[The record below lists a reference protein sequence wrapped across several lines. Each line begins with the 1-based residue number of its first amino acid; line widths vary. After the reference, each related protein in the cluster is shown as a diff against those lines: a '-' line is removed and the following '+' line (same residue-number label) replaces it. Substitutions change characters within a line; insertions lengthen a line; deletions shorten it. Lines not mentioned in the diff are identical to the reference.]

1 MLSLLWR
8 LLYRPASAHAK
19 GLAQTLSDTDVQAPE
34 LAPLSTHSRT
44 AQIVVQQLRRN
55 HYVDLKVND
64 ALSSDMFDN
73 YLEAL
78 DPGKY
83 YFLASDIAE
92 FEVYRYELDN
102 ALRRGDLVPAYRMFN
117 RLQQRLIER
126 TKYMQQAIN
135 SGLERLDFNTDE
147 VISIKRE
154 SIPWPANPT
163 AQNDLWNRRLKSQV
177 LRMKLNDKDLVEIG
191 ETLSKRYRNQ
201 QKIAL
206 RNRSEDAFQT
216 FINAF
221 AATFDPHTQYFS
233 PRSSTN
239 FNINMSLSLEGIGA
253 VLQSDEDATKI
264 LRLVPAGT
272 RG

>member
-1 MLSLLWR
+1 MDSRMGYLLLVRGGPGAVPDLESCWEAAVAAACKSPR
-8 LLYRPASAHAK
+8 CSVTVTPRQ
-19 GLAQTLSDTDVQAPE
+19 GPE
-34 LAPLSTHSRT
+34 
-44 AQIVVQQLRRN
+44 
-55 HYVDLKVND
+55 
-64 ALSSDMFDN
+64 
-73 YLEAL
+73 
-78 DPGKY
+78 
-83 YFLASDIAE
+83 
-92 FEVYRYELDN
+92 
-102 ALRRGDLVPAYRMFN
+102 
-117 RLQQRLIER
+117 QRLIEL
-126 TKYMQQAIN
+126 TEYMQQAID

-216 FINAF
+216 FINAC

-233 PRSSTN
+233 PRTSIN
-239 FNINMSLSLEGIGA
+239 FNINIFKLAISTRLYLS
-253 VLQSDEDATKI
+253 
-264 LRLVPAGT
+264 
-272 RG
+272 